1 MNTNPLVHLND
12 LSQKGK
18 VIAEYIWIDGAFGI
32 RSKTRTLDKKPTS
45 INEIPNWNYDGSSCY
60 QAPTNNSE
68 IIIKP
73 VAIFPDPF
81 RGGDNILV
89 LTEAFIWEDTTY
101 QKLIPANTNTRAYVK
116 PIFEAASNEKSWW
129 GIEQEYTIL
138 SERNRFT
145 VRPHGWPTG
154 GNPAAQGPYY
164 CSVGGNVAFG
174 RAVADAHY
182 KACLY
187 AGIRISGTNAEVMP
201 G

>member
-1 MNTNPLVHLND
+1 MNSNPLAHFND
-12 LSQKGK
+12 LSQKSK
-18 VIAEYIWIDGAFGI
+18 IIAEYIWIDGAFGI

-116 PIFEAASNEKSWW
+116 PIFDAASNEKSWW
-129 GIEQEYTIL
+129 GIE
-138 SERNRFT
+138 
-145 VRPHGWPTG
+145 
-154 GNPAAQGPYY
+154 
-164 CSVGGNVAFG
+164 
-174 RAVADAHY
+174 
-182 KACLY
+182 
-187 AGIRISGTNAEVMP
+187 
-201 G
+201 